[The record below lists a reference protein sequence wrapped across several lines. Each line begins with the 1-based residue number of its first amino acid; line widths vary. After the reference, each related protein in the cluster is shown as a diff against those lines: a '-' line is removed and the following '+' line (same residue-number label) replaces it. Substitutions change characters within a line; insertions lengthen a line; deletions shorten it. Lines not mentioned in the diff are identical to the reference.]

1 MLMTR
6 RLPPFWL
13 CQPTPR
19 WLMPPRLLW
28 SPYLRCSPQMLRM
41 KLPTKIP
48 LKNQPLRA
56 GFFMP
61 AIKKLADARG
71 VILHELILHELIGV
85 NHVCTKTE
93 KAHLHPMLEEMF
105 AVAGK

>member
-6 RLPPFWL
+6 RLLRWPLLYLLTLLHLSQMFSLRLPMRLPPFWL

-41 KLPTKIP
+41 RLPVW
-48 LKNQPLRA
+48 LMLLPLR
-56 GFFMP
+56 
-61 AIKKLADARG
+61 
-71 VILHELILHELIGV
+71 LHSLL
-85 NHVCTKTE
+85 
-93 KAHLHPMLEEMF
+93 
-105 AVAGK
+105 

>member
-41 KLPTKIP
+41 RLPVW
-48 LKNQPLRA
+48 LMLLPLR
-56 GFFMP
+56 
-61 AIKKLADARG
+61 L
-71 VILHELILHELIGV
+71 
-85 NHVCTKTE
+85 
-93 KAHLHPMLEEMF
+93 
-105 AVAGK
+105 

>member
-1 MLMTR
+1 MMRWYQMRRRGWMPPMLMTR

-48 LKNQPLRA
+48 LENQPVRA
-56 GFFMP
+56 GFFY
-61 AIKKLADARG
+61 AY
-71 VILHELILHELIGV
+71 
-85 NHVCTKTE
+85 N
-93 KAHLHPMLEEMF
+93 
-105 AVAGK
+105 